1 MYEEEKTHKNTALPE
16 RRFVGNLHEPL
27 EKERLVATE
36 TKIIFCFRQSTS
48 LANSFTTGSK
58 VAEKISCQDREHW
71 KMIKIWLNFPSFICD
86 WVKSG
91 SAIICTFMLR

>member
-1 MYEEEKTHKNTALPE
+1 MYEEEKTHKSTAPLE

-27 EKERLVATE
+27 VKERLVITE

-48 LANSFTTGSK
+48 LANSLTTGSK

-71 KMIKIWLNFPSFICD
+71 KMIKYDSIFQVLFVI
-86 WVKSG
+86 G
-91 SAIICTFMLR
+91 